1 MEQNGKHSFR
11 VTESLLTYTDV
22 TEGMM
27 LTLEASFLST
37 APLKLEM
44 SNDREKVVRIA
55 QTQRCL

>member
-1 MEQNGKHSFR
+1 MEQNGKQSFR

-55 QTQRCL
+55 QTQKCL